1 MFYPA
6 EHVRRIELDAKCI
19 YKHRNAGNL
28 NKFEMRGWMCGG
40 GGSWVIAGE
49 KVWRGDLIKEKKKV

>member
-1 MFYPA
+1 MRGGDTPQKAYRPKVRRIKVVFYPA

-28 NKFEMRGWMCGG
+28 NKFEMRG
-40 GGSWVIAGE
+40 
-49 KVWRGDLIKEKKKV
+49 